1 MEIVKGGKKLKRRV
15 VLNQKMVNMNTRS
28 LMGVRRLVSTH
39 VNTAAIRNTQNRR
52 MMMATKEQIEAVLST
67 LLDEDAV
74 PSNEQ
79 IGRIIDAANAP
90 LLEAKDQAYHERNHL
105 VAALARL
112 YPSGVTKT
120 DIPGWDDEWHGCVYI
135 DLPTGQIS
143 YHFHDSEAQLF
154 DGLPAYDKPWDGH
167 SKDDVH
173 ARLAGLSN
181 APLLEALRV
190 AYGELSECYD
200 LEDPVSYVTMLDT
213 VCDVLAALRPFLI
226 EEGKDA

>member
-1 MEIVKGGKKLKRRV
+1 
-15 VLNQKMVNMNTRS
+15 
-28 LMGVRRLVSTH
+28 
-39 VNTAAIRNTQNRR
+39 
-52 MMMATKEQIEAVLST
+52 MATKEQIEEARIAYRDCANAGGLPG
-67 LLDEDAV
+67 DAL
-74 PSNEQ
+74 
-79 IGRIIDAANAP
+79 GAAIDAANAP
-90 LLEAKDQAYHERNHL
+90 LLEAKNQAYHERNHL

-154 DGLPAYDKPWDGH
+154 DGLPAYDKSWDGH

-181 APLLEALRV
+181 ASLLEAADRMRDCAESYADALHEPDKRLQQQLHHDV
-190 AYGELSECYD
+190 VMAIASYD
-200 LEDPVSYVTMLDT
+200 
-213 VCDVLAALRPFLI
+213 AAKA
-226 EEGKDA
+226 GK